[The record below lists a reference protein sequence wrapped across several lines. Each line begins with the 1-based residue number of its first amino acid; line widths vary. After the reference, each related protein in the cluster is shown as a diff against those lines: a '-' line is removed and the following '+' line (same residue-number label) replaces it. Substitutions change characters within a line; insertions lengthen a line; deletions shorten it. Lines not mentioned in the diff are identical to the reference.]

1 MPDKDPTTWTLATWI
16 LACGMAFG
24 SGVVN
29 WWARVRQGKTQLFN
43 FFELIGEM
51 FTSGMVGLGVFMG
64 LAAVDQPAG
73 LCAAAA
79 GISGHMATRLLF
91 AIERAIERKI
101 NDFAGVK
108 NDFEPSTGDDK

>member
-1 MPDKDPTTWTLATWI
+1 MPDKDPTAWTLATWI
-16 LACGMAFG
+16 LACSMAFG
-24 SGVVN
+24 SGAVN
-29 WWARVRQGKTQLFN
+29 WWARVKQGKARMFN

-51 FTSGMVGLGVFMG
+51 FTSGMVGLGVFMT
-64 LAAVDQPAG
+64 LAAFDQPAG

-91 AIERAIERKI
+91 AIERAIERRI

-108 NDFEPSTGDDK
+108 NDPEPNGADE